1 MENSLD
7 ILRRLFRNAFR
18 DNYYK
23 IKETMRDDGKID
35 LPSDWDFCKLTYAHR
50 RFVKI
55 VQEEYRRFAGLDEF
69 HRFRDEDDLSFM
81 RRFHDY
87 NWEDWR
93 ELYFNICDECERVLS
108 FGD

>member
-1 MENSLD
+1 MTSLD
-7 ILRRLFRNAFR
+7 ILRKLYRGSFR
-18 DNYYK
+18 DNYCK

-35 LPSDWDFCKLTYAHR
+35 LPEFWEFHKAYLTWR

-69 HRFRDEDDLSFM
+69 HCFREDDLSFM
-81 RRFHDY
+81 LRFKR
-87 NWEDWR
+87 WEDWR
-93 ELYFNICDECERVLS
+93 ELYFAICDECERVLS

>member
-7 ILRRLFRNAFR
+7 ILRSLFRECFR

-55 VQEEYRRFAGLDEF
+55 VQDEYRCFAGLDEF

-81 RRFHDY
+81 RRFWF
-87 NWEDWR
+87 WEEWR
-93 ELYFNICDECERVLS
+93 ELYFAICRECERVLS

>member
-7 ILRRLFRNAFR
+7 ILRDLFRSAFR

-35 LPSDWDFCKLTYAHR
+35 LPNDWDVCKLAYAHR

-69 HRFRDEDDLSFM
+69 HRFREDDLSFM
-81 RRFHDY
+81 RRF
-87 NWEDWR
+87 WFCEEWI
-93 ELYFNICDECERVLS
+93 ELYINICNECERVLT